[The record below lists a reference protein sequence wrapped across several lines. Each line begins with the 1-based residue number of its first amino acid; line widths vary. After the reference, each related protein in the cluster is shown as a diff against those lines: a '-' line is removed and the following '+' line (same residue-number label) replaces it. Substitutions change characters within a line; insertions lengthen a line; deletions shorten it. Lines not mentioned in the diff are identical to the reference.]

1 MKIELNQ
8 KEYKLFFKDSWE
20 DCSYII
26 GKTFRRN
33 GEKFISTEY
42 IKGKE
47 RVVECFVTD
56 VNNKIFAKGNSR
68 CYYKDRFVKEKGR
81 TKAIK
86 NLCFGSLA
94 GWDDIAAILRENVL
108 NQYNN
113 RKNEKFN

>member
-8 KEYKLFFKDSWE
+8 KEYKLFFKYSWE
-20 DCSYII
+20 DCSYTIRKLFI
-26 GKTFRRN
+26 KN
-33 GEKFISTEY
+33 GEKFNSFETI
-42 IKGKE
+42 IGKE

-56 VNNKIFAKGNSR
+56 KNNKIFAKGNSR

-94 GWDDIAAILRENVL
+94 GWSDIANVLRESVL

-113 RKNEKFN
+113 RKK